1 MDESNKDLYSIKQ
14 RNYSDIIQ
22 NQNEKERNLLRMH
35 KYTWNKLEGTRNKT
49 QRGMGELYLIRVDK
63 NRDNKLT
70 ILSKMIDTKAIIHPL
85 QSS

>member
-1 MDESNKDLYSIKQ
+1 MDESNKDLYSVKQ

-22 NQNEKERNLLRMH
+22 NQNEKERNLLRIC
-35 KYTWNKLEGTRNKT
+35 KYTWNKLEATRNKT

>member
-35 KYTWNKLEGTRNKT
+35 KYIWNKLEGTRNKT

>member
-1 MDESNKDLYSIKQ
+1 MDESNKDLYSVKQ

-22 NQNEKERNLLRMH
+22 NQNEKERNLLRIH
-35 KYTWNKLEGTRNKT
+35 KYTWNKLEATRNKT